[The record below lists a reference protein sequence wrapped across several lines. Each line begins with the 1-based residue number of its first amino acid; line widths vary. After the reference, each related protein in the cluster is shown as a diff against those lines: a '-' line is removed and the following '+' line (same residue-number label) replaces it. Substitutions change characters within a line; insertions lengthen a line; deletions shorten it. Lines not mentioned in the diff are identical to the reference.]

1 VIGCDTKSLWSVSRN
16 QPYPGADFDQRFQ
29 SLCSGVAQVFV
40 GNDCPPFRQ
49 KNHRRP
55 AKMKIPLFLAFSHR
69 SGLVSLNNAADGQC
83 SHLDLKHAPE
93 FRARYH
99 ADHSFVSKARCAGS
113 QCNRM
118 HRVQAASEVPRAG
131 DLAIGREMKTV
142 IIRGGQANNVHGAR
156 IESIQASNKLI
167 NINRA
172 AFDDEFAVRYC
183 VECQYPA
190 LGGCDQVEWILIDRS
205 RLGLQL
211 SCEECVHGRVSVGWE
226 LRLSVVD
233 LVSMNEVSYFAPA
246 YRRSLLQTAEA
257 AEPVS
262 LNKSVEKCSAPPRLV
277 KAAEPALTVHPLS
290 SQLPRFPVDIRN
302 QIARRSHM
310 LISSASGRRESVAT
324 GIAEYTIASIDPAS
338 PELHEFAQF
347 PHNNSLNTLASPAAD
362 VIRQLGPDSLFYRH
376 GEARLFA
383 CYKNKQ
389 MIGRVVASADQNFPD
404 PDVGHFGYFD
414 VCKDK
419 TCARMLMHAS
429 EGWLKKKGKR
439 RVEGPINLNMLA
451 GYRFQ
456 IAGFDSRAFPGEPR
470 NPEYYPDL
478 IGACGYGEV
487 ARWQSWDISPLALR
501 FLRAINWVQR
511 LKRRATR
518 ARGYRVEALRADRL
532 EEETHK
538 IHCLVHEIFADNY
551 GFCAVDFAEH
561 IEMQGGSMDGSA
573 KVAGAF
579 LYHSTQ
585 PKPVGFSYGFYMGRT
600 AVFHTFGVTKEHRG
614 TGGADLL
621 FSAALN
627 EIRSQGVSRAI
638 GALAKEGKSKYERVG
653 KPRRAYAV
661 FGRDL

>member
-1 VIGCDTKSLWSVSRN
+1 MIGCNTKGLWSVSRH
-16 QPYPGADFDQRFQ
+16 QPYPGTHFGQGFQ
-29 SLCSGVAQVFV
+29 SLCSGFEQVLV
-40 GNDCPPFRQ
+40 GDDCPPFGQ

-55 AKMKIPLFLAFSHR
+55 AEMKIPLFLTFSHR
-69 SGLVSLNNAADGQC
+69 SGLVSLNNAADGQG
-83 SHLDLKHAPE
+83 SHLDLEHAPE
-93 FRARYH
+93 FRARYP

-118 HRVQAASEVPRAG
+118 HRVQAASEMPRAG
-131 DLAIGREMKTV
+131 DLAIGREVKTV
-142 IIRGGQANNVHGAR
+142 IIGGGQANNVHGAR

-172 AFDDEFAVRYC
+172 AFDDESAVRYC

-190 LGGCDQVEWILIDRS
+190 LGGCDQVEWVLIDRS

-211 SCEECVHGRVSVGWE
+211 SREECVHGRVSGGRE
-226 LRLSVVD
+226 LRLGVVD

-257 AEPVS
+257 AKPVS
-262 LNKSVEKCSAPPRLV
+262 LNKSVEKCSAPPCLV
-277 KAAEPALTVHPLS
+277 KAAEPALAVNPLS

-310 LISSASGRRESVAT
+310 LVSPASGSRQPVADS
-324 GIAEYTIASIDPAS
+324 IAEYTIASIDPSS
-338 PELHEFAQF
+338 PELHDFANF
-347 PHNNSLNTLASPAAD
+347 PQENSLNTLASSAAD
-362 VIRQLGPDSLFYRH
+362 VIRHLGPDSLFYRH
-376 GEARLFA
+376 GETRLFA

-389 MIGRVVASADQNFPD
+389 MIGRVVASVDQNFPD
-404 PDVGHFGYFD
+404 PDVGHFGYFE
-414 VCKDK
+414 VCPDK

-429 EGWLKKKGKR
+429 EAWLREKGKKR
-439 RVEGPINLNMLA
+439 IEGPIDLNMLT

-470 NPEYYPDL
+470 NPKYYPDL
-478 IGACGYGEV
+478 IGACGYREV

-501 FLRAINWVQR
+501 FLRAVNWMQR
-511 LKRRATR
+511 PKRRATR
-518 ARGYRVEALRADRL
+518 ARGYRVEALRADCL
-532 EEETHK
+532 EEETRK
-538 IHCLVHEIFADNY
+538 IHCLVHEIFAGNY
-551 GFCAVDFAEH
+551 GFSAVDLAEH

-600 AVFHTFGVTKEHRG
+600 AIFHTFGVTKEHRG

-621 FSAALN
+621 FSAALK

-661 FGRDL
+661 VGRDL